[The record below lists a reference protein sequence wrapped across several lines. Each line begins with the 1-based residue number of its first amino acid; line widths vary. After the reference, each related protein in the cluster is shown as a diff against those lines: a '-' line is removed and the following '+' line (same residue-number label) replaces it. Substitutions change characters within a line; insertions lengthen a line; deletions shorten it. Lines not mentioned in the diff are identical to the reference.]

1 MNQRRRWRRGS
12 AAAAAVLIRNV
23 GCSTFKTRPVQLQ
36 WSCQNQNHPCI
47 FHHVLNTLPRQ
58 AIIARDIHSPDHEN
72 RESGHHNLHRA
83 SEIRNALKNGVSYRA
98 LAVQCHRFGRPGT
111 RPSRCAASKQQRGPI
126 ESGAPAANAQPLPPS
141 PQGPRK
147 RRMVQAS
154 AGTQLTQLNTAVI
167 LVARGDIARRTV
179 GHLRLPRERTLAPS

>member
-98 LAVQCHRFGRPGT
+98 LAVQCHRFGPAGDPAISLRGIQTATGPD
-111 RPSRCAASKQQRGPI
+111 RIWCSSSQRAAFTAFSARSSKKAD
-126 ESGAPAANAQPLPPS
+126 GA
-141 PQGPRK
+141 GK
-147 RRMVQAS
+147 RRYS
-154 AGTQLTQLNTAVI
+154 ANSTQHGRDPRSSWRHRPQDRGTPETA
-167 LVARGDIARRTV
+167 T
-179 GHLRLPRERTLAPS
+179 